1 MLPKLDPKL
10 LIQGCLLVLSFFFLL
25 FFYLVIDFKGITEA
39 EGMEQADLARSLAV
53 GEGFSTNIHF
63 PKTMKLA
70 VEKRGVEILRPEK
83 SIHTS
88 HAPLLP
94 FFNSLFFRI
103 TDAEQ
108 TLPDDETIFELD
120 RVIVAQSLIFFV
132 LAIATAFLL
141 ISRLFDARIALVSVI
156 LMILCETMWLFTRS
170 GLAQMHLLFFF
181 NLALVFLHEAYLRA
195 SAGNE
200 KSPLVPSILA
210 GCMFALLCFTH
221 WLAFWPFLGI
231 FVVVATSFP
240 ANRVVALGVSSP
252 VIVSFGAW
260 GLRNIAVYGDPLGIA
275 KQGPLAALSQGSSNP
290 LLRDYSPD
298 LNFLLKG
305 LPSKLAYGTVSQL
318 ETLYVFL
325 GSVVVAPLFFIA
337 VLHNYRNPA
346 VRTFRWIILSAWVFS
361 AFGMVLFGI
370 DGEKKVAFNQMH
382 ILFMPIMSAFGLAL
396 LSILW
401 GRLQIRSGH
410 IYVLRG
416 PLIAAIVISALPLV
430 FSLPQKISRGLQGKT
445 KSVTLANWP
454 PYYPPVFSQLGER
467 MEKGQYLVT
476 DNPAGLAW
484 YGNCPS
490 ILLPRNRAQLAE
502 ISSDLEQV
510 EHSIMGVLLTPNTT
524 FLGLSNTILQG
535 AEKPWAPLIMQGP
548 IQQLFPQA
556 NGYRSIPNFPYPF
569 YQRIFTNSE
578 IVFFG
583 KKRF

>member
-260 GLRNIAVYGDPLGIA
+260 GLRNIAVYGDPLGDRKTRA
-275 KQGPLAALSQGSSNP
+275 PCRSQSGVQQPSAQG
-290 LLRDYSPD
+290 
-298 LNFLLKG
+298 
-305 LPSKLAYGTVSQL
+305 
-318 ETLYVFL
+318 
-325 GSVVVAPLFFIA
+325 
-337 VLHNYRNPA
+337 
-346 VRTFRWIILSAWVFS
+346 
-361 AFGMVLFGI
+361 
-370 DGEKKVAFNQMH
+370 
-382 ILFMPIMSAFGLAL
+382 
-396 LSILW
+396 
-401 GRLQIRSGH
+401 
-410 IYVLRG
+410 
-416 PLIAAIVISALPLV
+416 
-430 FSLPQKISRGLQGKT
+430 
-445 KSVTLANWP
+445 
-454 PYYPPVFSQLGER
+454 
-467 MEKGQYLVT
+467 
-476 DNPAGLAW
+476 
-484 YGNCPS
+484 
-490 ILLPRNRAQLAE
+490 LLPRPELLAQGTSQQ
-502 ISSDLEQV
+502 I
-510 EHSIMGVLLTPNTT
+510 
-524 FLGLSNTILQG
+524 GLRHCQST
-535 AEKPWAPLIMQGP
+535 
-548 IQQLFPQA
+548 
-556 NGYRSIPNFPYPF
+556 
-569 YQRIFTNSE
+569 
-578 IVFFG
+578 
-583 KKRF
+583 